1 MILLPVIE
9 REFRAAAR
17 QSLTYNLRVL
27 GVLAL
32 LVVLGMFWLKGQDG
46 PGAAE
51 R

>member
-9 REFRAAAR
+9 REFRAIAR

-32 LVVLGMFWLKGQDG
+32 VVVLAMFWL
-46 PGAAE
+46 
-51 R
+51 